1 MPHANRKAL
10 RFSLTYGSLLLLLS
24 GCGGGGSSPVSGTPV
39 VPTSQR
45 PASTS
50 IVVGGLP
57 ATITEY
63 TSPDEPVWM
72 TVAPNGDAWFQS
84 HSSVNSIT
92 PAGDIRSFGAPGIEQ
107 YSEFQQMALGA
118 DGAMWFTATVGP
130 NETPQCPVFPAVPSA
145 RCNTIARV
153 TGAGDVTRVIDS
165 IGAFENLPVNT
176 RNQQNVVAAG
186 PNHEMWFAFCAGPE
200 APFANPCGRY
210 RYISLREDG
219 TIDVDG
225 KLPLVDNAGNGYYA
239 QGMVQGPDGNMYL
252 TARLNVVCPPSIP
265 AQVIFRI
272 DPQGHITHTF
282 AFGAVGGFI
291 ALGPDGNLWTN
302 AGTNGIARVNL
313 AGFVTLFAVPTPN
326 AGVNVITA
334 GNDGAIWFT
343 EFTAAKIGRIT
354 MDGTLSEYP
363 LTPGSAP
370 AGIASLPGEFQNGH
384 GRIWFAEQFANKIG
398 KIEF

>member
-1 MPHANRKAL
+1 MHHAIL
-10 RFSLTYGSLLLLLS
+10 RPLYLLFTCGSLLLLLN
-24 GCGGGGSSPVSGTPV
+24 GCGGGGTSPVSISPAI
-39 VPTSQR
+39 PTTQN

-63 TSPDEPVWM
+63 TSPDEPIWM
-72 TVAPNGDAWFQS
+72 TVAPNGEAWFQS

-92 PAGDIRSFGAPGIEQ
+92 PSGAIRSFSAPGIEQ

-130 NETPQCPVFPAVPSA
+130 NESSKCPVFPAVPSA
-145 RCNTIARV
+145 LCNTIARV
-153 TGAGDVTRVIDS
+153 TGAGDITRVIDS
-165 IGAFENLPVNT
+165 IGAFENLPVNI

-200 APFANPCGRY
+200 GAFTNPCGRY

-252 TARLNVVCPPSIP
+252 TAQLNVACPPPTP
-265 AQVIFRI
+265 AQAIFRI
-272 DPQGHITHTF
+272 DAHGRITQTMSL
-282 AFGAVGGFI
+282 GAVGGFI

-302 AGTNGIARVNL
+302 AGTNGIARVSL
-313 AGFVTLFAVPTPN
+313 GGFVTLFSVPTPN
-326 AGVNVITA
+326 AGVDVITA
-334 GNDGAIWFT
+334 GNDGAMWFT
-343 EFTAAKIGRIT
+343 EFTAGKIGRIT

-363 LTPGSAP
+363 LAPGSAP
-370 AGIASLPGEFQNGH
+370 AGIASLPGEFHNGH
-384 GRIWFAEQFANKIG
+384 GRIWFAEQYASKIG